1 MSCLWPKLCHWLRKF
16 SSLNSSLAYDSLSL
30 TRKLSSLSSNFVF
43 DSFSIIMKF
52 CSLSSS
58 FACKEVLFARFEL
71 RLSPKEVLFAK
82 FELRLWLALINLK
95 ERLRFGFELRFQ
107 LALISKLSASQNDL
121 ASDSSFA
128 FGLLLSRSFWPR
140 ASLSACSHLE
150 TFSLTERPRF
160 GLELRFQLALISKLS
175 ASDSG
180 LVQDSNFDYARSCL
194 CAFGP

>member
-1 MSCLWPKLCHWLRKF
+1 
-16 SSLNSSLAYDSLSL
+16 
-30 TRKLSSLSSNFVF
+30 
-43 DSFSIIMKF
+43 MKF

-107 LALISKLSASQNDL
+107 LALISKLSASENDL

-128 FGLLLSRSFWPR
+128 FGLLSSRNFQPQTA
-140 ASLSACSHLE
+140 ASHKTRTSLTLVLVSVLSAPNHSPLTPHTSHL
-150 TFSLTERPRF
+150 TPHTSHLTSPP
-160 GLELRFQLALISKLS
+160 I
-175 ASDSG
+175 D
-180 LVQDSNFDYARSCL
+180 
-194 CAFGP
+194 

>member
-95 ERLRFGFELRFQ
+95 ERLRFGFELRLW
-107 LALISKLSASQNDL
+107 LALISKLL
-121 ASDSSFA
+121 ASSFA
-128 FGLLLSRSFWPR
+128 FSLLSSRNFQPHRTTSLRPR

-150 TFSLTERPRF
+150 TFSLRQRPRTR
-160 GLELRFQLALISKLS
+160 LELRLRSFLS
-175 ASDSG
+175 
-180 LVQDSNFDYARSCL
+180 L
-194 CAFGP
+194 CFRPLTTHPSHLTPLTSHLTSPSH